1 MIIVL
6 RVERTNMLLHT
17 FKLEAHAINL
27 SSGVSIILELSFV
40 QEVMLIGVWESLAQR
55 VLGILG
61 LWKRDPQE
69 AFCYHWS

>member
-1 MIIVL
+1 
-6 RVERTNMLLHT
+6 MLLHT

-40 QEVMLIGVWESLAQR
+40 QEVMLSLAQR

-69 AFCYHWS
+69 VFCYHWS

>member
-40 QEVMLIGVWESLAQR
+40 QEVMLSLAQG
-55 VLGILG
+55 VLGILD

-69 AFCYHWS
+69 VFCYHWS

>member
-27 SSGVSIILELSFV
+27 SSGAGGHVIFGSKGTGHTRPLEERSSRGFLLSLELT
-40 QEVMLIGVWESLAQR
+40 G
-55 VLGILG
+55 
-61 LWKRDPQE
+61 KR
-69 AFCYHWS
+69 AFLREQ